1 MTKKSSS
8 ASSSHEDVAFETVVA
23 KRIEKALRL
32 NLSSTKLNRDK
43 RYESALQRNVSV
55 NSLAG
60 VAGL

>member
-1 MTKKSSS
+1 
-8 ASSSHEDVAFETVVA
+8 VA
-23 KRIEKALRL
+23 KRIEKALHL
-32 NLSSTKLNRDK
+32 NLSSTKREREK